1 MNEKILNLQKH
12 LNSKNEAFLII
23 DNQDRFYFTSL
34 KSSYGFLLVM
44 NHISYLFLD
53 FRYFNMYKNTKD
65 INIVLIE
72 NIFND
77 INKVLKQNNINK
89 LYMDCNKITLRQFF
103 EYENN
108 IECRIDSSEFLYEK
122 LKYLKSIK
130 TNEEL
135 ENIKKAQQ
143 INDKAFSFILE
154 KIQVGKTELEIAFDL
169 EYFFKKNYGLSLS
182 FDTIVA
188 SGKNSSFCHA
198 NVTDK
203 KIEKND
209 FIVLDFGC
217 IYDGYCCD
225 MTRTVCVGNADEF
238 KKEVYYTVLHAQKE
252 AINAIKSGVFAKD
265 IDFIARNIINKSG
278 FEGKFGHSLGHGV
291 GIDIH
296 ESPNVSPNSKD
307 ILMSNNVI
315 TIEPGIYLDNEFGV
329 RIEDMVIVNENGYN
343 NITKSNKE
351 LIEIS

>member
-1 MNEKILNLQKH
+1 MNEKILNLQKY
-12 LNSKNEAFLII
+12 LNSEEAFLII
-23 DNQDRFYFTSL
+23 DNKDRFYFTSL

-44 NHISYLFLD
+44 KNNSYLFLD
-53 FRYFNMYKNTKD
+53 FRYFNMYKNTKN
-65 INIVLIE
+65 INILLID

-77 INKVLKQNNINK
+77 INKVLKQNDINK
-89 LYMDCNKITLRQFF
+89 LYVDCNKITLRQFF

-108 IECRIDSSEFLYEK
+108 INCKIDSSKFLDEK
-122 LKYLKSIK
+122 IRYLRSIK
-130 TNEEL
+130 TNQEL

-143 INDKAFSFILE
+143 INDEAFSFILG
-154 KIQVGKTELEIAFDL
+154 KIYVGKTELEIAFDL

-198 NVTDK
+198 NVTNK

-225 MTRTVCVGNADEF
+225 MTRTVCLGIADEF
-238 KKEVYYTVLHAQKE
+238 KKEVYYTVLKAQKE
-252 AINAIKSGVFAKD
+252 AINFIKSGVFAKD
-265 IDFIARNIINKSG
+265 VDFVARNIINESG

-296 ESPNVSPNSKD
+296 ETPNVSPNSKD
-307 ILMSNNVI
+307 ILISNNVI

-329 RIEDMVIVNENGYN
+329 RIEDMIIVNENGYE